1 MVACAVAALVL
12 LVVLMCECG
21 AGCEQCCA
29 AMGGG
34 GEEAAARSPRSPPRT
49 SRSFRS
55 TRSSPSTRHRHPC
68 AELRETLPLP
78 LPLPLTPNPSPLTP
92 SRCAKLGE
100 AAITAV
106 IGAYGVV
113 YCVAHWLTKP
123 GHGISP
129 AEIAAEFESGRPRAC
144 EGACA
149 P

>member
-1 MVACAVAALVL
+1 MLRSN
-12 LVVLMCECG
+12 G
-21 AGCEQCCA
+21 RRRR
-29 AMGGG
+29 GGG
-34 GEEAAARSPRSPPRT
+34 GALAALAAAHVAHVALVPFDPLVALDASPAPVRRAARGPTPT
-49 SRSFRS
+49 P
-55 TRSSPSTRHRHPC
+55 TPNPY
-68 AELRETLPLP
+68 
-78 LPLPLTPNPSPLTP
+78 PLTPNPSPLTP

-129 AEIAAEFESGRPRAC
+129 AEIAAEFESGRPRVC

>member
-78 LPLPLTPNPSPLTP
+78 LPLPLTPNNTHVDGAAVVQAEHDLWRAVEAGDEVRRDLVVVAVGRGAEVTPL
-92 SRCAKLGE
+92 
-100 AAITAV
+100 
-106 IGAYGVV
+106 
-113 YCVAHWLTKP
+113 
-123 GHGISP
+123 
-129 AEIAAEFESGRPRAC
+129 
-144 EGACA
+144 
-149 P
+149 